1 MGLLT
6 SRHFLGGIVGGTARG
21 IPHIHQKFPQIPLTD
36 SSCKNAKR
44 PEGKARER
52 FTDSGGLYLE
62 VVPTDGKHLRG
73 KYRYGGKEKRMVP
86 GSYPALARTQRA
98 TL

>member
-1 MGLLT
+1 
-6 SRHFLGGIVGGTARG
+6 
-21 IPHIHQKFPQIPLTD
+21 
-36 SSCKNAKR
+36 
-44 PEGKARER
+44 
-52 FTDSGGLYLE
+52 
-62 VVPTDGKHLRG
+62 VPTDGKHWRG